1 MEQKTEKIFDKRRNF
16 DANEKVSFAQSKKDE
31 RLKRVLSLLPSP
43 VTIPKFLIV
52 TTKDR

>member
-31 RLKRVLSLLPSP
+31 RLKRVLSLLPI
-43 VTIPKFLIV
+43 TIPKFLIV